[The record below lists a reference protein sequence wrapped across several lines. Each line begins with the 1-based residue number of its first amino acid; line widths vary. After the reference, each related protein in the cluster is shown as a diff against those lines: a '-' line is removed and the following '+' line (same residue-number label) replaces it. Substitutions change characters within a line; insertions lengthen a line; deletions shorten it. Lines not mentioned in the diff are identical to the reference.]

1 MEIIQSEQPK
11 EIQILKWEQFKGPW
25 DIKWTNM
32 KVIGL
37 PEAKERE
44 KRVNKIFAEITAEN
58 VPNLKKETYMQVQES
73 QTPKQRDPHQDAS

>member
-1 MEIIQSEQPK
+1 
-11 EIQILKWEQFKGPW
+11 
-25 DIKWTNM
+25 M

-58 VPNLKKETYMQVQES
+58 VPNLEEGKHICKYRNHRLPNKETHTKM
-73 QTPKQRDPHQDAS
+73 HHN

>member
-1 MEIIQSEQPK
+1 
-11 EIQILKWEQFKGPW
+11 
-25 DIKWTNM
+25 M

-73 QTPKQRDPHQDAS
+73 QTPKQRDPQQDVS